1 LHNQWIITP
10 RPNRASAV
18 RLICVPPAGG
28 SVTAFAGWSERLP
41 QHIEVGIVQLPGRGS
56 RVREPLVD
64 SLPDVVDGV
73 VDAIAAPPPHPTV
86 LFGHSFGAVIAF
98 EAARRLQGRGW
109 PLLALFV
116 SGRRAPAA
124 GHLEPQVAGLPVD
137 AFVNEVR
144 SRYDAIPDSLLRE
157 NELLDLVLPGLRADL
172 AMAEGYR
179 REAGPV
185 LSCPVVA
192 CAGRND
198 PHVSRPDL
206 DGWRDETR
214 GRFSAHLF
222 GGGHHYLVQERAAIT
237 ALIANQLSVIL
248 AAMSRAMTA

>member
-1 LHNQWIITP
+1 LNSQWIITP

-28 SVTAFAGWSERLP
+28 SVAAFAGWAERLP
-41 QHIEVGIVQLPGRGS
+41 RTEVGIVQLPGRGS
-56 RVREPLVD
+56 RVREPLID
-64 SLPDVVDGV
+64 SLPAVVDGV
-73 VDAIAAPPPHPTV
+73 VDAITSAHPHPTV

-98 EAARRLQGRGW
+98 EAARRLHGRGW

-116 SGRRAPAA
+116 SGRRAPGL
-124 GHLEPQVAGLPVD
+124 GHQDQQVAALPVD

-144 SRYDAIPDSLLRE
+144 HRYDAIPDSLLRE
-157 NELLDLVLPGLRADL
+157 DELLNLVLPGLRADL

-179 REAGPV
+179 CEPAPP
-185 LSCPVVA
+185 LSCPIVA

-198 PHVSRPDL
+198 PHVSRTDL
-206 DGWRDETR
+206 EAWRDETR
-214 GRFSAHLF
+214 SRFSAHLF